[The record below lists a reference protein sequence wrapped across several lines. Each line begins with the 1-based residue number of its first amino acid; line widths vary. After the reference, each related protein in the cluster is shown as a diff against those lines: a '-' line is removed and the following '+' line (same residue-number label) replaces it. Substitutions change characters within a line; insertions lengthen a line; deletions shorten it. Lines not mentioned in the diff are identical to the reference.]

1 MTLNCNNICKIKGK
15 KTNIKKLYTDLLE
28 SNFSM
33 DKIIP
38 LDNKDDLF
46 EKAEKWGT
54 GSIIKLESSIFNAE
68 QEPSEIELA
77 FSTNGPIEQFW
88 RYVSR
93 KYQVDILYSFYNEK
107 VEFIG
112 IHSYTKGILKECK
125 YNEDPKSQQY
135 KDLVLQGGF
144 ILPETNKATIISFED
159 LIKRGR

>member
-1 MTLNCNNICKIKGK
+1 MTLDCNNICKITGERE
-15 KTNIKKLYTDLLE
+15 NIAKLYEALLT
-28 SNFSM
+28 SDYSM

-54 GSIIKLESSIFNAE
+54 GSIIDLESSMFNIE
-68 QEPSEIELA
+68 ETPSEIELA
-77 FSTNGPIEQFW
+77 FLTNGPIEQFW

-93 KYQVDILYSFYNEK
+93 EYGVDISYSFYNAK
-107 VEFIG
+107 IEFIG
-112 IHSYTKGILKECK
+112 IHDYTKGILKECK
-125 YNEDPKSQQY
+125 YNEDSNSQKY

-159 LIKRGR
+159 LIKRGK